1 MTHRIVVNVETGVT
15 SIVEYTPE
23 EQAIHDAA
31 VAAQVAEAQ
40 AKALAE
46 ELAAAQAEVEA
57 QALAEATQPQETQ
70 P

>member
-31 VAAQVAEAQ
+31 VAAQA
-40 AKALAE
+40 
-46 ELAAAQAEVEA
+46 EA
-57 QALAEATQPQETQ
+57 QALADAAAAAQAQAEQPTPEQGATDASQT
-70 P
+70 

>member
-31 VAAQVAEAQ
+31 VAAQVAEAE
-40 AKALAE
+40 AKALA
-46 ELAAAQAEVEA
+46 EA
-57 QALAEATQPQETQ
+57 QALAETQATQQTTTEQAP
-70 P
+70 

>member
-31 VAAQVAEAQ
+31 VAAQQAEAEAQ
-40 AKALAE
+40 AL
-46 ELAAAQAEVEA
+46 VEA
-57 QALAEATQPQETQ
+57 QAQQIPDNSPQGE
-70 P
+70 